1 MINNFDLVRKVVGLM
16 FVVHGF
22 WVKGSGSSIINSFII
37 SELLTEIVIY

>member
-22 WVKGSGSSIINSFII
+22 WVKGSGSSIINSLI